1 MDKKKILVVDD
12 EDGICQL
19 IKENLELRGGF
30 EVDTASNGR
39 DGLKSAKAIKPDLI
53 ILDIRM
59 PKMDGFEVL
68 KRLKDDMS
76 TMAIPVIMLSALEDD
91 ASKIKSSQLYSDF
104 YMTKPLKIAELQSK
118 VEQVLKIKG
127 PA

>member
-19 IKENLELRGGF
+19 IKENMELRGAF

-91 ASKIKSSQLYSDF
+91 ASKIKSSQLYSDL
-104 YMTKPLKIAELQSK
+104 YITKPLKIAELQSRI
-118 VEQVLKIKG
+118 EQVLKIKG